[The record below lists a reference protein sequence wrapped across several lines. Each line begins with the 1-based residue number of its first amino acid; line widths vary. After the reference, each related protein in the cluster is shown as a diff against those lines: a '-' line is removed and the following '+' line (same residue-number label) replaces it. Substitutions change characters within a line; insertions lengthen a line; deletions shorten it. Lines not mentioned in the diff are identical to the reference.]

1 MAQIKLQADGLNLAD
16 TFAFTGTITGAG
28 GGKLLQVQHTN
39 YNTPV
44 SIADLDYVS
53 TGVTCAITPSATDS
67 KIFGL
72 LKLQCRGHSVTSSD
86 SWGYSCKVTRS
97 GGATGDIFEE
107 GAGSEES
114 YSTYFEH
121 NSATSFHFAQHS
133 SFQFLDTSHAT
144 TSAITYTAYAKCQDD
159 GEFCGFQNGFP
170 SQFTLMEISA

>member
-39 YNTPV
+39 YTTMTSV
-44 SIADLDYVS
+44 ADLDYVS

-72 LKLQCRGHSVTSSD
+72 FKLQARGSAVNSD
-86 SWGYSCKVTRS
+86 DEWGYSCKVTRS
-97 GGATGDIFEE
+97 GGAAGDAFEE
-107 GAGSEES
+107 KSGSGAS
-114 YSTYFEH
+114 YSTYFTP
-121 NSATSFHFAQHS
+121 ATSAAVTFLTHS

-144 TSAITYTAYAKCQDD
+144 VSEITYTVYAKCQDAD
-159 GEFCGFQNGFP
+159 ETIIFHQFP

>member
-39 YNTPV
+39 YTTMTSV
-44 SIADLDYVS
+44 ADLDYVS

-72 LKLQCRGHSVTSSD
+72 LKLQGRGHSVTSTYL
-86 SWGYSCKVTRS
+86 WGYSCKVTRS
-97 GGATGDIFEE
+97 GGASGDIFEE
-107 GAGSEES
+107 GAGSGS
-114 YSTYFEH
+114 SFSNYFE
-121 NSATSFHFAQHS
+121 TSTGTFHFAQHS

-144 TSAITYTAYAKCQDD
+144 TSAITYTAYAKVQNANE
-159 GEFCGFQNGFP
+159 GATFQNGFP
-170 SQFTLMEISA
+170 SQLTLMEISA